1 MSSTFDSE
9 SRGSARAEAGAG
21 LRTIGILGGMG
32 PEATASL
39 YLRIVRIFQ
48 QRFGARLDEDFPPML
63 ISSLPVPDVVERVAD
78 ESRLV
83 ERLREGARAL
93 ESAGADFL
101 LMACNTVQ
109 QYLPLVREATALP
122 WIDLME
128 EIGRTVVDRGH
139 RTVGVLGTEATVRER
154 LIERACAQVGRQVLT
169 PSAEEQTAITG
180 AILDILAG
188 QREAPRAALRPVLT
202 TLHRRGA
209 EAVILGC
216 TDLPLVL
223 SSDDAPLP
231 LIDTLE
237 ILAEAAVREA
247 RG

>member
-1 MSSTFDSE
+1 MSSKPDCE
-9 SRGSARAEAGAG
+9 SDGGAAAEAGVG

-32 PEATASL
+32 PEATASI

-48 QRFGARLDEDFPPML
+48 QRFGARLDADFPPML
-63 ISSLPVPDVVERVAD
+63 INSLPVPDVVERVVD
-78 ESRLV
+78 ESHLV
-83 ERLREGARAL
+83 EMLREGARTL

-109 QYLPLVREATALP
+109 KYLPLAREATELP

-128 EIGRTVVDRGH
+128 EIGRTVVERGH
-139 RTVGVLGTEATVRER
+139 GTVGVLGTEATVRQQ

-169 PSAEEQTAITG
+169 PTAEEQAEVTR
-180 AILDILAG
+180 AILDILSG
-188 QREAPRAALRPVLT
+188 QRDAPRAALRPVLAA
-202 TLHRRGA
+202 LHGRGA
-209 EAVILGC
+209 EAIILGC